1 MSLCYGLSMRVLLD
15 ILLLPSSG
23 GNRRMRTCYCDSSC
37 KIVGYIGYHV
47 KVASQNG
54 SDALQVLTVFSVP
67 HTLHSIYMN
76 FT

>member
-15 ILLLPSSG
+15 ILLLPSSR

-67 HTLHSIYMN
+67 HTLHSIYLN